1 MTITAAD
8 VARGINVWALDDRDS
23 VRADVVRELIL
34 AEREACARY
43 AESLA
48 DEQDDETQACF
59 VALKIAAHIR
69 ARGRPLL
76 SQDDVPRNA
85 R

>member
-1 MTITAAD
+1 MPMTDDEAGDAAAIAAFNTNMQRI
-8 VARGINVWALDDRDS
+8 VAKAVA
-23 VRADVVRELIL
+23 

-48 DEQDDETQACF
+48 DEQDDEGQAFF

-69 ARGRPLL
+69 AR
-76 SQDDVPRNA
+76 SNNSN
-85 R
+85 